1 MTKFNRNVD
10 GFIPSHVLLDAALRN
25 PNALHL
31 TKSLAATQALWA
43 GSGAR
48 TNQLFRFGPGA
59 GTGARFIYD
68 AKNGTSR
75 PGTLARKEGDAATK
89 DATVNDGYDFHGIVR
104 EYYRIVHGRN
114 SIDGNGMPVKGI
126 VHFDKDY
133 DNAYWDGEYM
143 TYGDG
148 DHTLFR
154 TFMLLNV
161 AAHELGHGV
170 TEYAVPGGVNYY
182 GMAGANNEHLSDGS
196 GANVESW
203 FMNLVF
209 LVKQYLNSHNL
220 SVPATDVHSWFQN
233 MSADVKQGLLAL
245 SGVPMEPWLGE
256 LACVVSAVPSDLNPT
271 GPVTALSYHWLVGKG
286 IWAPSSDPKAV
297 RRALRDM
304 LNPGTAYN
312 DPKLGRDRQPA
323 DMAHYVKTSSDNGGV
338 HTNSSIPN
346 RMYALFARGIEEK
359 GLGKDWDSTIG
370 KAGRVWYAARPNLG
384 NNPSFGQLAVW
395 ALEACGTVFPN
406 EADALRAALKE
417 ACKTVGVVP
426 NKTAI
431 DDLTPVADNSG
442 SGDSIETE

>member
-10 GFIPSHVLLDAALRN
+10 GFVPSHVLLDAALRN

-43 GSGAR
+43 GSAAR
-48 TNQLFRFGPGA
+48 TGQLFRFGPGA

-75 PGTLARKEGDAATK
+75 PGTLARQEGDAATK
-89 DATVNDGYDFHGIVR
+89 DAIVNDGYDFHGIVR
-104 EYYRIVHGRN
+104 EYYRAVHGRN

-148 DHTLFR
+148 DHTLFL

-170 TEYAVPGGVNYY
+170 TEYAVPGGINYY
-182 GMAGANNEHLSDGS
+182 GMAGAINEHLSDVS

-203 FMNLVF
+203 FMN
-209 LVKQYLNSHNL
+209 QTS
-220 SVPATDVHSWFQN
+220 PT
-233 MSADVKQGLLAL
+233 SAK
-245 SGVPMEPWLGE
+245 
-256 LACVVSAVPSDLNPT
+256 
-271 GPVTALSYHWLVGKG
+271 SYHWLVGKG
-286 IWAPSSDPKAV
+286 IWAPSTDPKAV
-297 RRALRDM
+297 RRSLRDM

-323 DMAHYVKTSSDNGGV
+323 DMAHYVKTGSDNGGV
-338 HTNSSIPN
+338 HTNSGIPN
-346 RMYALFARGIEEK
+346 RLYALFARGIEEK
-359 GLGKDWDSTIG
+359 GLGNDWDSTIG
-370 KAGRVWYAARPNLG
+370 KAARIWYAARPNLG
-384 NNPSFGQLAVW
+384 NNPSFGQLAFW
-395 ALEACGTVFPN
+395 ALEACGTVFPA
-406 EADALRAALKE
+406 EKDALRAILTD
-417 ACKTVGVVP
+417 ACKTVGIVP

-431 DDLTPVADNSG
+431 DDQTPVADTSADG
-442 SGDSIETE
+442 IESE